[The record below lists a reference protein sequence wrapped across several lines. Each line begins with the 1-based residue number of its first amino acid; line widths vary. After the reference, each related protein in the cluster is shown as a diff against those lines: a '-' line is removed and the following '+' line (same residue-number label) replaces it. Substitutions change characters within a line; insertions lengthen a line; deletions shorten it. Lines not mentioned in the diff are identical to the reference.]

1 MGRDMKAQGNALGKP
16 ENCLRAPTGR
26 NTFVG
31 LEIPLKLF
39 DSTADQVCGICH
51 FPYYAPLGLIHGCRV
66 IPGRRPG
73 LSYCAPF
80 GAGV

>member
-1 MGRDMKAQGNALGKP
+1 MGRDMKAQGNALGKARKLSESP
-16 ENCLRAPTGR
+16 NGAEY
-26 NTFVG
+26 FVG

-39 DSTADQVCGICH
+39 DSTADQVCGMCH
-51 FPYYAPLGLIHGCRV
+51 FPYYAPLGLIHGWRV

-80 GAGV
+80 GAWE